1 MKRLASLSAV
11 ALFTLGTLTACGSD
25 SDEFCK
31 QVKEADTAPS
41 ADLDPAEVQAK
52 FDEIANSAPDELKDD
67 FDALSEI
74 DLTDP
79 ASLDPDSAEQ
89 ITQAV
94 ENITKFAQDECG
106 VDLG

>member
-11 ALFTLGTLTACGSD
+11 ALFTLGTVTACGSD

-31 QVKEADTAPS
+31 QVEEADTAPS
-41 ADLDPAEVQAK
+41 ADLDPAEIQAK
-52 FDEIANSAPDELKDD
+52 FDEIAESAPDDLQDD
-67 FDALSEI
+67 FDVLSEI

-79 ASLDPDSAEQ
+79 ASLDPDSADE

-94 ENITKFAQDECG
+94 DNITKYAQDECD